1 MVVFSS
7 KLVLAQMGLAH
18 CVCVDDLKRY
28 LILLAYQYATY
39 FHLTKIE
46 FFFKQTLFIRFD
58 HLVTLLHINHLAL
71 EFGHIAVH
79 YNSSFRSGWNFY
91 PPSLIV

>member
-28 LILLAYQYATY
+28 LILLASY
-39 FHLTKIE
+39 KNRI
-46 FFFKQTLFIRFD
+46 LF
-58 HLVTLLHINHLAL
+58 
-71 EFGHIAVH
+71 
-79 YNSSFRSGWNFY
+79 
-91 PPSLIV
+91 